1 MLKTSNWQKIQ
12 ETKWNSINSIYAKA
26 HKSQT
31 TENQR
36 QSLKLVRNTV
46 PTTEIIAMTSDF
58 SSKIME
64 PRKKWHNIFQVLRE
78 LSTWNCIYDENIL
91 TEWRGNKTSS
101 DEEKLRDLFSA
112 DPSSKYSQGILR
124 TAQKQ
129 ENSLGMPGNKRRTEV
144 TKIWAITISCPSPL
158 MVSKLC
164 LRDKAKL
171 QTLMSSS
178 NCKGNM

>member
-26 HKSQT
+26 HKNQT

-36 QSLKLVRNTV
+36 QSLKLVRNTA
-46 PTTEIIAMTSDF
+46 PTMEIIPMTSDS

-64 PRKKWHNIFQVLRE
+64 PRQKWHNIFQVLRE

-101 DEEKLRDLFSA
+101 DEETKRFIFA
-112 DPSSKYSQGILR
+112 DPSWK
-124 TAQKQ
+124 
-129 ENSLGMPGNKRRTEV
+129 V
-144 TKIWAITISCPSPL
+144 
-158 MVSKLC
+158 
-164 LRDKAKL
+164 
-171 QTLMSSS
+171 
-178 NCKGNM
+178 